1 MPETNVE
8 SIYLNIIFSIKA
20 LSNQG
25 GGAER
30 VLIDVASGL
39 VRRGHTI
46 TIISN
51 DPEGQ
56 ASYYPMNDAIQRI
69 SLDIGNV
76 AGKSSLDDVLR
87 RIIRFRRTVARIRP
101 DVVVAFMHSTYLP
114 MGGALIGTGIP
125 MIASEHISPEHYQNR
140 WLERILL
147 QLTPLI
153 AAKIT
158 VVTNQILLS
167 FGWWLRRRMTVIP
180 NPVSSGTIG
189 KKSRDLDTDLRCR
202 RILLSV
208 GRLAPQKNQQC
219 LIAAFS
225 QVSIKF
231 PNWKLR
237 IVGEGEL
244 REALEAQVL
253 DLGLSESVELPGAV
267 SDVSQEYRKADLFV
281 LPSTYESF
289 GLATAEA
296 LLHGLPAVGFA
307 DCPGTNTLIRHN
319 ENGILVDGANRVDAL
334 VTVLIDLMGNS
345 QELQRLAGASTEWL
359 ESQFDIS
366 SVLDCWEEL
375 IEEVVEKR

>member
-1 MPETNVE
+1 M
-8 SIYLNIIFSIKA
+8 NIIFAIKA
-20 LSNQG
+20 LGNKG

-30 VLIDVASGL
+30 VLIDVTSGL

-189 KKSRDLDTDLRCR
+189 KKSMDLDTDLGCR

-296 LLHGLPAVGFA
+296 LMHGLPVVGFA
-307 DCPGTNTLIRHN
+307 DCPGTNTLIRNN
-319 ENGILVDGANRVDAL
+319 ENGMLVEGVNQIDAL
-334 VTVLIDLMGNS
+334 ATALIDLMADPK
-345 QELQRLAGASTEWL
+345 ELHRLASASSEWL
-359 ESQFDIS
+359 ESQFNIN
-366 SVLDCWEEL
+366 SVLDRWEEL
-375 IEEVVEKR
+375 IEEVVGQQKKGL

>member
-1 MPETNVE
+1 M
-8 SIYLNIIFSIKA
+8 NIIFSIKA

-30 VLIDVASGL
+30 VLLDVASGL

-87 RIIRFRRTVARIRP
+87 RIIRFRRTIARIRP

-167 FGWWLRRRMTVIP
+167 FGWWLRRSMTVVP
-180 NPVSSGTIG
+180 NPVSGA
-189 KKSRDLDTDLRCR
+189 KRKRPDKLDAGLGHR

-219 LIAAFS
+219 LIAAFA
-225 QVSIKF
+225 QVLIKF

-253 DLGLSESVELPGAV
+253 DLGLSDSVELPGAV
-267 SDVSQEYRKADLFV
+267 LDVSQEYGRADLFV

-296 LLHGLPAVGFA
+296 LLHGLPVVGFA
-307 DCPGTNTLIRHN
+307 DCPGTNTLIRNN
-319 ENGILVDGANRVDAL
+319 ENGILVNGANRIDAL
-334 VTVLIDLMGNS
+334 ATALIDLMADPK
-345 QELQRLAGASTEWL
+345 ELQRLASASTEWL
-359 ESQFDIS
+359 ESQFDIN

-375 IEEVVEKR
+375 IEEVVGKR